1 MSDLPRS
8 VPLIAASALFVENL
22 SATVLSTAL
31 ASIAA
36 DFGADPVDLKLAL
49 TSYLISLAVFVPA
62 SGWVADRFGTRTVFC
77 WAMAVFALGSIAA
90 AFSTGIGTLV
100 AARVVQGAGGA
111 MMIPVARLVV
121 VRGVAKDKLIGAMAV
136 LTMPAL
142 VGPILGPPLGGFCA
156 TYLTWHWIF
165 WLNVP
170 FSLLGISAALWRLPQ
185 IRADLREAF
194 DARGFFLVGP
204 GLALAL
210 TGVTTVGVA
219 RADRALAIAAIAMGA
234 LLLILYVRH
243 ARRHPSPVLDLAL
256 LRIPTFRIGVMGG
269 FFFRVGAGATP
280 FLLPLLI
287 QLGFERTAFESGLI
301 TFATALGAFMM
312 KLCAPPILRAAGFWN
327 VLVFNGLLAGT
338 LVAVPVLFDAAM
350 PAWAMTAI
358 LIAAGFSRSLQF
370 TSSNAV
376 LFADMP
382 PEKMSRATTFVA
394 VLGELSGSIGI
405 TLAAIALDM
414 ASGGLPTGASGPG
427 QFAPAFLAVGG
438 VAAACALVY
447 ATLPRD
453 AGSSLT
459 ARR

>member
-1 MSDLPRS
+1 MSALPRS

-36 DFGADPVDLKLAL
+36 DFGVDPVDLKLAL
-49 TSYLISLAVFVPA
+49 TAYLISLAVFVPA
-62 SGWVADRFGTRTVFC
+62 SGWVADRFGTRSVFRA
-77 WAMAVFALGSIAA
+77 AMAVFALGSIACAFADGIA
-90 AFSTGIGTLV
+90 ALV
-100 AARVVQGAGGA
+100 AARVVQGIGGA

-121 VRGVAKDKLIGAMAV
+121 VRGVAKDQLIGAMAV

-142 VGPILGPPLGGFCA
+142 VGPIVGPPLGGFCA
-156 TYLTWHWIF
+156 TYLSWHWIF

-170 FSLLGISAALWRLPQ
+170 FSVLGIALAGRLPQ
-185 IRADLREAF
+185 FKADAREAF
-194 DARGFFLVGP
+194 DARGFFLIGP

-210 TGVTTVGVA
+210 TGLTTIGVEH
-219 RADRALAIAAIAMGA
+219 ADPALAIGAIAGGAA
-234 LLLILYVRH
+234 LLALYVWH
-243 ARRHPSPVLDLAL
+243 ARRHSAPVLDLNL
-256 LRIPTFRIGVMGG
+256 LRIPTFRIGVLGG
-269 FFFRVGAGATP
+269 LCFRVGAGATP

-287 QLGFERTAFESGLI
+287 QLGFDRTAFESGLI
-301 TFATALGAFMM
+301 TFATALGAFLM

-327 VLVFNGLLAGT
+327 VLAFNGFLAGA
-338 LVAVPVLFDAAM
+338 LIAAPILFDAAM
-350 PAWAMTAI
+350 PAWAMIAI
-358 LIAAGFSRSLQF
+358 LVVAGFSRSLQF

-405 TLAAIALDM
+405 TVAAIALDL
-414 ASGGLPTGASGPG
+414 ASGGAATGAAGPG
-427 QFAPAFLAVGG
+427 QFLPAFLAVGAIAG
-438 VAAACALVY
+438 ACGFVY

-453 AGSSLT
+453 AGNSLT
-459 ARR
+459 TRR